1 MTASGPRSSR
11 LAQLTAALTSASMVL
26 ILVSL
31 IGVQV
36 GLLAPMTS
44 FFLFAIGA
52 LLGGLLSALLGGIAA
67 LLTRGG
73 ADPLGFKRALSSL
86 VVGIG
91 LLVLVAVAG
100 APGADVPPINDI
112 TNNLES
118 PPAFDAAKR
127 TAANRDRDMGYPES
141 FKPQVKE
148 AYGDLHPFL
157 LDATPADCFADSLQ
171 AAKNLGWTLIDS
183 NPAKGTFEAEDRTAI
198 FRFVDDVAVRVRPT
212 SAGCA
217 VDVRSKSRDGQGD
230 LGANANRI
238 RTFGEELDSIAGVSH

>member
-1 MTASGPRSSR
+1 MTASGPPSSR
-11 LAQLTAALTSASMVL
+11 LAQLAAALTSASMVL
-26 ILVSL
+26 VLIAL

-44 FFLFAIGA
+44 FLLFAIGA
-52 LLGGLLSALLGGIAA
+52 LVGGLLSALLGGIAA
-67 LLTRGG
+67 LVTRGG
-73 ADPLGFKRALSSL
+73 ADPLGSKRALSSL
-86 VVGIG
+86 VIGIG

-100 APGADVPPINDI
+100 APGADAPPINDI

-141 FKPQVKE
+141 FKAQVEE
-148 AYGDLHPFL
+148 AYGDLHPFS
-157 LDATPADCFADSLQ
+157 LDATPAECFADSLQ
-171 AAKNLGWTLIDS
+171 AAKNLGWTLVDS
-183 NPAKGTFEAEDRTAI
+183 NPGAGTFEAEDRTAI

-230 LGANANRI
+230 LGANAKRI
-238 RTFGEELDSIAGVSH
+238 RVFGEELDSIAGASN